1 MLTHPARL
9 QNPEGEAAE
18 GGAALA
24 QGRKPKW
31 GNRTSVLR
39 HPQPH
44 AKTSIAGGGQRGV
57 EPQKGSQLHDT

>member
-1 MLTHPARL
+1 MLTHPSRA

-31 GNRTSVLR
+31 GNRTSVAKD
-39 HPQPH
+39 PQPH
-44 AKTSIAGGGQRGV
+44 AKPPQQEEVGQPESARYGTP
-57 EPQKGSQLHDT
+57 EG